1 MSEAALPQIK
11 DIEARLTRAPYHQWL
26 GLEVISVGVGEIE
39 LTARW
44 REEWVVNPDKRYT
57 HGGILAALVDLG
69 ADWALVSS
77 TGRGVPTV
85 DLRVDYHRPAMP
97 GNLRVVGKVIKFGS
111 QISVAEAQVFD
122 ADNKLVASG
131 RGVYSTAGTGPTS
144 TPTATPSAAGA
155 GTSAGASTAG

>member
-26 GLEVISVGVGEIE
+26 GLEVISVGVGAIE

-122 ADNKLVASG
+122 ADGKLVASG
-131 RGVYSTAGTGPTS
+131 RGVYSTAGTAPAAS
-144 TPTATPSAAGA
+144 AAAAGA
-155 GTSAGASTAG
+155 PSAGASAAG